1 MLLLSLLLCT
11 GPCLVPDEEVG
22 AKTVATVLAV
32 TDPDGYTFEVTE
44 QSRRDG
50 VSKVILNVSNL
61 DVSVDFYEKVLV
73 YVHRHLYMF
82 TLQVQLHG
90 CCSTSFCALRRYG
103 MQSR

>member
-1 MLLLSLLLCT
+1 
-11 GPCLVPDEEVG
+11 VPDEEVG

-61 DVSVDFYEKVLV
+61 DVSVDFYEKVRACLCTTTHAQLCILGLSKRT
-73 YVHRHLYMF
+73 YTCMAAQ
-82 TLQVQLHG
+82 LQHSVLCTVVLFAMQ
-90 CCSTSFCALRRYG
+90 RR
-103 MQSR
+103 